1 MYRIEEKYQH
11 TLCERKE
18 GKYNIHGLTLN
29 PSRLE
34 DLRRVELGIDT
45 GSLNGTVYR
54 FVTNDRYRLEYLLRQ
69 RFSTSSELFNT
80 EKHFKSPSVWGYM
93 EEHDLTENWGKLYS
107 EEILKR
113 YAAGMFDG
121 VKTLPVEIEDYTHT
135 ISGKYFLL
143 NKEQITRIKNR
154 KIGMLKDN
162 EEIIYLAEGII
173 PLTPTLFVLENILRG
188 KLYDHMDSETHN
200 RAIQVFDVTEQPIK
214 EYSEAD
220 IAELQGYTGK
230 ELFSSSYLNN
240 SAKVLELVRGRKE
253 GI

>member
-1 MYRIEEKYQH
+1 MYKNEGKYKH

-29 PSRLE
+29 PGRLE

-54 FVTNDRYRLEYLLRQ
+54 YVTNDRYRLEYLLRQ
-69 RFSTSSELFNT
+69 KFSTSKELLST
-80 EKHFKSPSVWGYM
+80 EKHFRSPSVWGYM
-93 EEHDLTENWGKLYS
+93 EEHDHTENWGKLYS
-107 EEILKR
+107 EDILNR
-113 YAAGMFDG
+113 YAAGMYDG
-121 VKTLPVEIEDYTHT
+121 IKTVPVEIEDYTHT

-143 NKEQITRIKNR
+143 NKEQITRIKN
-154 KIGMLKDN
+154 KQIGMFKDD

-173 PLTPTLFVLENILRG
+173 PLTPTLFVLEKILRG
-188 KLYDHMDSETHN
+188 KLYNYIGSETHS

-214 EYSEAD
+214 VYSEAE
-220 IAELQGYTGK
+220 INELQKYTGK
-230 ELFSSSYLNN
+230 ELFNSSDLNN
-240 SAKVLELVRGRKE
+240 SAKVLELIRGRKE